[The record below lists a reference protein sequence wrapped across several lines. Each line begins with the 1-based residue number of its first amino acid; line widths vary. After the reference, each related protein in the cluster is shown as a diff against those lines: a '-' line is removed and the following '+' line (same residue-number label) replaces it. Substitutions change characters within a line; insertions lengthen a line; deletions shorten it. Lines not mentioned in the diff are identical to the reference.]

1 MKRTRLFLLLILPF
15 SFLAAGCSS
24 TPEVVTI
31 PYGKLYDEDEYG
43 NNHFKSIG
51 YSDLSSLVS
60 NEDNFFLVVRGASAD
75 CLCWTHTRDNLSKY
89 CKYSNLE
96 VNYMGIDDF
105 SCQDYLSLNLTKN
118 KSTIAVFEKGQV
130 KYQCTFSEEDE
141 IGKDYATLASW
152 ISTYAKVG
160 SILSVNKKQLDAL
173 YEGEVPF
180 VVGFSRS
187 TCSDCSYLNNHHLR
201 DLGAS
206 SLYKRSYLFDCDI
219 EGVRLYNGK
228 SPDKDGDEDEKQ
240 AYSNWVAFKDEYG
253 LSNTIN
259 EEFGY
264 KEGYV
269 PTFTYNL
276 PNLGKAEAV
285 RDMVVWGNDAVNKD
299 GDNYKITD
307 SYFSSSRTNEFL
319 SDETILEKAG
329 VSKTNLVGLTL
340 KEDEVNDYGSFYSWS
355 HEASAV
361 YEDPLLTAFFS
372 FYLAE

>member
-15 SFLAAGCSS
+15 SFLANSCSS
-24 TPEVVTI
+24 TVEAVTI
-31 PYGKLYDEDEYG
+31 PYGRLYDEEEYG
-43 NNHFKSIG
+43 NSHFKAIG

-60 NEDNFFLVVRGASAD
+60 NEDNFFLVVRGASVD
-75 CLCWTHTRDNLSKY
+75 CLCWTLTRDNLSKY

-105 SCQDYLSLNLTKN
+105 SSQDYLSLNLTKN
-118 KSTIAVFEKGQV
+118 KSTIAVFEKGKV

-152 ISTYAKVG
+152 ISTHAKVG
-160 SILSVNKKQLDAL
+160 SVLSVNKKQLDAL

-180 VVGFSRS
+180 LVGFSRS

-201 DLGAS
+201 ELGAS

-228 SPDKDGDEDEKQ
+228 SPDKDGSEDEKQ

-253 LSNTIN
+253 LSNAIN

-285 RDMVVWGNDAVNKD
+285 RDMVVWGNDAVSKD
-299 GDNYKITD
+299 GDTYKISD
-307 SYFSSSRTNEFL
+307 SYFSSTRTNEFL

-340 KEDEVNDYGSFYSWS
+340 KEDEVNDYGGFYAWS